1 MSETNDLQ
9 RMRELIDK
17 LNEASRRYYDQNE
30 SDISDDE
37 WDAMYAE
44 LRGLEEKTGER
55 MADSPTRRVG
65 GAVMEGFEQHRHI
78 ARLWSMDKAQSEEE
92 ILAWAQRCEKQTN
105 DAGGLPKNSYCV
117 EYKLDGLTVNLTY
130 DGGKLVQ
137 AATRGN
143 GEIGEAILPQ
153 AMTIRTIPLTIPFI
167 GRMEVQGEGIMR
179 LSELKKYNETA
190 AEPLKNARNA
200 AAGALRNLDPQV
212 TASRHLDAF
221 FYQIGYIEGRS
232 FETQQ
237 DMLAFMKENGLNIS
251 PFVCPAQTIEEALK
265 AVHEIEQKRETLDFL
280 IDGATIKITDMR
292 TREVLGTTDKF
303 PRWSIAFKFPAQE
316 TVTKLLKITWEVGRT
331 GKLTPLAHL
340 SPVDICGVTVKR
352 ATLNN
357 YDDICRKRVR
367 IGSEVWV
374 RRSNDVI
381 PEIMGVVWDG
391 EGEAPETDIQPPTVC
406 PACGGE
412 LVKLREDGVHLFC
425 LNRTSCRPQAIARMA
440 HFASRQG
447 MDIETFSTRT
457 AGSFYDELGVRSA
470 ADLYHLDREKLV
482 ALKGFG
488 EKKAEKLFAEL
499 EKSKDCELDAF
510 LFAIGIPNI
519 GKKTA
524 CDLMAHFGTL
534 EALMGASEQELVD
547 VEDVGGIVAASIT
560 EYFSDEENR
569 RFVNRLLEAGVR
581 PQMHAQQDAGTLFE
595 GMTFVLTGTL
605 PTLSRAQAQ
614 EMIRKNGGKATG
626 SVSKKTSIVLAG
638 ESAGSKLDK
647 AREPGGAH
655 HRRGT
660 VFADD
665 RAAEAPG
672 ADGRLKT
679 CTLNEKIC
687 GSRPFPFVNL
697 SWYNQE

>member
-1 MSETNDLQ
+1 MGETNDLQ
-9 RMRELIDK
+9 RMRGLVDK

-44 LRGLEEKTGER
+44 LRKLEEKTGER

-92 ILAWAQRCEKQTN
+92 ILAWAQRCEKQTTE
-105 DAGGLPKNSYCV
+105 AGGLPKNSYCV

-130 DGGKLVQ
+130 DGGRLIQ

-143 GEIGEAILPQ
+143 GEVGEAILPQ
-153 AMTIRTIPLTIPFI
+153 AMTIRTIPLTIPFT

-179 LSELKKYNETA
+179 LSELKKYNETS

-237 DMLAFMKENGLNIS
+237 DMLDFMKANGLNIS
-251 PFVCPAQTIEEALK
+251 PFVRPAQTIEEALE
-265 AVHEIEQKRETLDFL
+265 AVHQIEKERETLDFL

-340 SPVDICGVTVKR
+340 SPVDICSVTVKR

-406 PACGGE
+406 PACGGP
-412 LVKLREDGVHLFC
+412 LVKLRQDGVHLFC

-457 AGSFYDELGVRSA
+457 AGLFYDELGVRSA
-470 ADLYHLDREKLV
+470 ADLYSLDREKLV

-488 EKKAEKLFAEL
+488 EKKADKLFAEL

-524 CDLMAHFGTL
+524 YDLMAHFGTL
-534 EALMGASEQELVD
+534 EALMGATEQELVD
-547 VEDVGGIVAASIT
+547 IEDVGEIVASSIT
-560 EYFSDEENR
+560 EYFADEENR
-569 RFVNRLLEAGVR
+569 RFVNRLLEAGVH
-581 PQMHAQQDAGTLFE
+581 PQMHMQEDAGTLFE
-595 GMTFVLTGTL
+595 GLTFVLTGTL

-647 AREPGGAH
+647 ARELG
-655 HRRGT
+655 
-660 VFADD
+660 VIIID
-665 RAAEAPG
+665 EAQFL
-672 ADGRLKT
+672 RMIEQQK
-679 CTLNEKIC
+679 
-687 GSRPFPFVNL
+687 RPETFGN
-697 SWYNQE
+697 

>member
-1 MSETNDLQ
+1 MGETNDLQ
-9 RMRELIDK
+9 RMRGLIDK

-44 LRGLEEKTGER
+44 LRKLEEKTGER

-92 ILAWAQRCEKQTN
+92 ILAWAQRCEKQTTE
-105 DAGGLPKNSYCV
+105 AGGLPKNSYCV

-130 DGGKLVQ
+130 DDGRLIQ

-143 GEIGEAILPQ
+143 GEVGEAILPQ
-153 AMTIRTIPLTIPFI
+153 AMTIRTIPLTIPFT

-179 LSELKKYNETA
+179 LSELKKYNETS

-237 DMLAFMKENGLNIS
+237 DMLDFMKTNGLNIS
-251 PFVCPAQTIEEALK
+251 PFVRPAQTIEEALE
-265 AVHEIEQKRETLDFL
+265 AVHQIEKERETLDFL
-280 IDGATIKITDMR
+280 IDGETIKITDMR

-357 YDDICRKRVR
+357 YDDIRRKRVR

-391 EGEAPETDIQPPTVC
+391 EGEAPETDVQPPTVC
-406 PACGGE
+406 PACGGP
-412 LVKLREDGVHLFC
+412 LVKLRQDGVHLFC

-457 AGSFYDELGVRSA
+457 AGLFYDELGVRSA
-470 ADLYHLDREKLV
+470 ADLYSLDREKLV

-488 EKKAEKLFAEL
+488 EKKADKLFAEL

-524 CDLMAHFGTL
+524 YDLMAHFGTL
-534 EALMGASEQELVD
+534 EALMGATEQELVD
-547 VEDVGGIVAASIT
+547 IEDVGEIVASSIT
-560 EYFSDEENR
+560 EYFADEENR
-569 RFVNRLLEAGVR
+569 RFVNRLLEAGVH
-581 PQMHAQQDAGTLFE
+581 PQMHMQEDAGTLFE
-595 GMTFVLTGTL
+595 GLTFVLTGTL

-647 AREPGGAH
+647 ARELGV
-655 HRRGT
+655 T
-660 VFADD
+660 IID
-665 RAAEAPG
+665 EAQF
-672 ADGRLKT
+672 LSMIEQQK
-679 CTLNEKIC
+679 
-687 GSRPFPFVNL
+687 RPETFGN
-697 SWYNQE
+697 

>member
-1 MSETNDLQ
+1 MGETNDLQ
-9 RMRELIDK
+9 RMRGLIDK

-44 LRGLEEKTGER
+44 LRKLEEKTGER

-92 ILAWAQRCEKQTN
+92 ILAWAQRCEKQTTE
-105 DAGGLPKNSYCV
+105 AGGLPKNSYCV

-130 DGGKLVQ
+130 DGGRLIQ

-143 GEIGEAILPQ
+143 GEVGEAILPQ
-153 AMTIRTIPLTIPFI
+153 AMTIRTIPLTIPFT

-179 LSELKKYNETA
+179 LSELKKYNETS

-237 DMLAFMKENGLNIS
+237 DMLDFMKTNGLNIS
-251 PFVCPAQTIEEALK
+251 PFVRPAQTIEEALE
-265 AVHEIEQKRETLDFL
+265 AVHQIEKERETLDFL

-406 PACGGE
+406 PACGGP
-412 LVKLREDGVHLFC
+412 LVKLRQDGVHLFC

-457 AGSFYDELGVRSA
+457 AGLFYDELGVRSA
-470 ADLYHLDREKLV
+470 ADLYSLGREKLV

-488 EKKAEKLFAEL
+488 EKKADKLFAEL

-524 CDLMAHFGTL
+524 YDLMAHFGTL
-534 EALMGASEQELVD
+534 EALMGATEQELVD
-547 VEDVGGIVAASIT
+547 IEDVGEIVASSIT
-560 EYFSDEENR
+560 EYFADEENR
-569 RFVNRLLEAGVR
+569 CFVNRLLEAGVH
-581 PQMHAQQDAGTLFE
+581 PQMHMQEDAGTLFE
-595 GMTFVLTGTL
+595 GLTFVLTGTL

-647 AREPGGAH
+647 ARELGV
-655 HRRGT
+655 T
-660 VFADD
+660 IID
-665 RAAEAPG
+665 EAQFL
-672 ADGRLKT
+672 RMIEQQK
-679 CTLNEKIC
+679 
-687 GSRPFPFVNL
+687 RPETFGN
-697 SWYNQE
+697 

>member
-44 LRGLEEKTGER
+44 LRKLEEKTGER

-78 ARLWSMDKAQSEEE
+78 ARLWSMDKAQSEDE

-153 AMTIRTIPLTIPFI
+153 AMTIRTIPLTISFT

-457 AGSFYDELGVRSA
+457 AGLFYDELGVRSA

-524 CDLMAHFGTL
+524 YDLMAHFGTL

-547 VEDVGGIVAASIT
+547 IEDVGGIVAASIT
-560 EYFSDEENR
+560 EYFADEENR

-647 AREPGGAH
+647 ARELGV
-655 HRRGT
+655 RII
-660 VFADD
+660 D
-665 RAAEAPG
+665 EAQF
-672 ADGRLKT
+672 LQMIEQQK
-679 CTLNEKIC
+679 
-687 GSRPFPFVNL
+687 RPEPTGD
-697 SWYNQE
+697 

>member
-105 DAGGLPKNSYCV
+105 DAGSLPKNSYCV

-143 GEIGEAILPQ
+143 GEVGEAILPQ
-153 AMTIRTIPLTIPFI
+153 AMTIRTIPLTIPFT

-221 FYQIGYIEGRS
+221 FYQIGYIEGKS

-251 PFVCPAQTIEEALK
+251 PFVRPAQTIEEALK

-457 AGSFYDELGVRSA
+457 AGLFYDELGVRSA

-524 CDLMAHFGTL
+524 YDLMAHFGTL
-534 EALMGASEQELVD
+534 EALMGASEQELED

-560 EYFSDEENR
+560 EYFADEENR

-647 AREPGGAH
+647 ARELGV
-655 HRRGT
+655 RII
-660 VFADD
+660 D
-665 RAAEAPG
+665 EAQF
-672 ADGRLKT
+672 LQMIEQQK
-679 CTLNEKIC
+679 
-687 GSRPFPFVNL
+687 RP
-697 SWYNQE
+697 ETTGD

>member
-44 LRGLEEKTGER
+44 LRRLEEKTGER
-55 MADSPTRRVG
+55 MTDSPTRRVG

-92 ILAWAQRCEKQTN
+92 IFAWAQRCEKQTD

-143 GEIGEAILPQ
+143 GEVGEAILPQ
-153 AMTIRTIPLTIPFI
+153 AMTIRTIPLTIPFT

-221 FYQIGYIEGRS
+221 FYQIGYIEGKS

-251 PFVCPAQTIEEALK
+251 PFVRPAQTIEEAME
-265 AVHEIEQKRETLDFL
+265 AVHEIEKERETLDFL

-340 SPVDICGVTVKR
+340 APVDICGVTVKR

-391 EGEAPETDIQPPTVC
+391 EGEPPETDIQPPTVC

-457 AGSFYDELGVRSA
+457 AGLFYDELGVRSA
-470 ADLYHLDREKLV
+470 ADLYSLDREKLV

-488 EKKAEKLFAEL
+488 EKKADKLFAEL
-499 EKSKDCELDAF
+499 EKSKNCELDSF

-524 CDLMAHFGTL
+524 YDLMAHFGTL
-534 EALMGASEQELVD
+534 EALMSATEQELVD
-547 VEDVGGIVAASIT
+547 IEDVGEIVASSIT
-560 EYFSDEENR
+560 EYFADEENR

-626 SVSKKTSIVLAG
+626 SVSRKTSIVLAG

-647 AREPGGAH
+647 ARELGVRIIDEAQFLQMIEQQKRPE
-655 HRRGT
+655 T
-660 VFADD
+660 TDD
-665 RAAEAPG
+665 
-672 ADGRLKT
+672 
-679 CTLNEKIC
+679 
-687 GSRPFPFVNL
+687 
-697 SWYNQE
+697 

>member
-1 MSETNDLQ
+1 MGETNDLQ
-9 RMRELIDK
+9 RMRGLIDK

-44 LRGLEEKTGER
+44 LRKLEEKTGER

-92 ILAWAQRCEKQTN
+92 ILAWAQRCEKQTTE
-105 DAGGLPKNSYCV
+105 AGGLPKNSYCV

-130 DGGKLVQ
+130 DGGRLIQ

-143 GEIGEAILPQ
+143 GEVGEAILPQ
-153 AMTIRTIPLTIPFI
+153 AMTIRTIPLTIPFT

-179 LSELKKYNETA
+179 LSELKKYNETS

-237 DMLAFMKENGLNIS
+237 DMLDFMKANGLNIS
-251 PFVCPAQTIEEALK
+251 PFVRPAQTIEEALE
-265 AVHEIEQKRETLDFL
+265 AVHQIEKERETLDFL

-391 EGEAPETDIQPPTVC
+391 EGEAPETDIQPPTIC
-406 PACGGE
+406 PACGGP
-412 LVKLREDGVHLFC
+412 LVKLRQDGVHLFC

-457 AGSFYDELGVRSA
+457 AGLFYDELGVRSA
-470 ADLYHLDREKLV
+470 ADLYSLDREKLV

-488 EKKAEKLFAEL
+488 EKKADKLFAEL

-524 CDLMAHFGTL
+524 YDLMAHFGTL
-534 EALMGASEQELVD
+534 EALMGATEQELVD
-547 VEDVGGIVAASIT
+547 IEEVGEIVASSIT
-560 EYFSDEENR
+560 EYFADEENR
-569 RFVNRLLEAGVR
+569 RFVNRLLEAGVH
-581 PQMHAQQDAGTLFE
+581 PQMHMQEDAGTLFE
-595 GMTFVLTGTL
+595 GLTFVLTGTL

-647 AREPGGAH
+647 ARELGV
-655 HRRGT
+655 T
-660 VFADD
+660 IID
-665 RAAEAPG
+665 EAQFL
-672 ADGRLKT
+672 RMIEQQK
-679 CTLNEKIC
+679 
-687 GSRPFPFVNL
+687 RPETFGN
-697 SWYNQE
+697 

>member
-65 GAVMEGFEQHRHI
+65 GTVMEGFEQHRHI

-143 GEIGEAILPQ
+143 GEVGEAILPQ
-153 AMTIRTIPLTIPFI
+153 AMTIRTIPLTIPFT

-237 DMLAFMKENGLNIS
+237 HMLAFMKENGLNIS
-251 PFVCPAQTIEEALK
+251 PFVRPAQTIEEALE

-457 AGSFYDELGVRSA
+457 AGLFYDELGVRSA

-488 EKKAEKLFAEL
+488 EKKAEKLYAEL

-524 CDLMAHFGTL
+524 YDLMAHFGTL
-534 EALMGASEQELVD
+534 EALMGASEQELED

-560 EYFSDEENR
+560 EYFADEENR

-647 AREPGGAH
+647 ARELGV
-655 HRRGT
+655 RII
-660 VFADD
+660 D
-665 RAAEAPG
+665 EAQF
-672 ADGRLKT
+672 LQMIEQQK
-679 CTLNEKIC
+679 
-687 GSRPFPFVNL
+687 RPEPTGD
-697 SWYNQE
+697 

>member
-143 GEIGEAILPQ
+143 GEVGEAILPQ
-153 AMTIRTIPLTIPFI
+153 AMTIRTIPLTIPFT

-251 PFVCPAQTIEEALK
+251 PFVRPAQTIEEALE

-340 SPVDICGVTVKR
+340 APVDICGVTVKR

-391 EGEAPETDIQPPTVC
+391 EDEAPETDIQPPTVC

-457 AGSFYDELGVRSA
+457 AGVFYDELGVRSA

-524 CDLMAHFGTL
+524 YDLMAHFGTL
-534 EALMGASEQELVD
+534 EALMGASEQELED

-560 EYFSDEENR
+560 EYFADEENR
-569 RFVNRLLEAGVR
+569 RFVNRLLEAGVH

-647 AREPGGAH
+647 ARELGV
-655 HRRGT
+655 RII
-660 VFADD
+660 D
-665 RAAEAPG
+665 EAQF
-672 ADGRLKT
+672 LQMIEQQK
-679 CTLNEKIC
+679 
-687 GSRPFPFVNL
+687 RP
-697 SWYNQE
+697 EATGD

>member
-143 GEIGEAILPQ
+143 GEVGEAILPQ
-153 AMTIRTIPLTIPFI
+153 AMTIRTIPLTIPFT

-251 PFVCPAQTIEEALK
+251 PFVCPAQTIEEALE

-381 PEIMGVVWDG
+381 PEIMGVVWYG
-391 EGEAPETDIQPPTVC
+391 EGEAPETAIQPPTVC

-457 AGSFYDELGVRSA
+457 AGLFYDELGVRSA

-524 CDLMAHFGTL
+524 YDLMAHFGTL

-547 VEDVGGIVAASIT
+547 IEDVGSIVAASIT
-560 EYFSDEENR
+560 EYFADEENR

-647 AREPGGAH
+647 ARELGVRIIDEAQFLQMIEQQKRPE
-655 HRRGT
+655 T
-660 VFADD
+660 TDD
-665 RAAEAPG
+665 
-672 ADGRLKT
+672 
-679 CTLNEKIC
+679 
-687 GSRPFPFVNL
+687 
-697 SWYNQE
+697 

>member
-44 LRGLEEKTGER
+44 LRKLEEKTGER

-78 ARLWSMDKAQSEEE
+78 ARLWSMDKAQSEDE

-153 AMTIRTIPLTIPFI
+153 AMTIRTIPLTIPFT

-221 FYQIGYIEGRS
+221 FYQIGYIEGKS

-251 PFVCPAQTIEEALK
+251 PFVRPAQTIGEALE

-457 AGSFYDELGVRSA
+457 AGLFYDELGVRSA

-524 CDLMAHFGTL
+524 YDLMAHFGTL
-534 EALMGASEQELVD
+534 EVLMGASEQELED

-560 EYFSDEENR
+560 EYFADEENR

-647 AREPGGAH
+647 ARELGV
-655 HRRGT
+655 RII
-660 VFADD
+660 D
-665 RAAEAPG
+665 EAQF
-672 ADGRLKT
+672 LQMIEQQK
-679 CTLNEKIC
+679 
-687 GSRPFPFVNL
+687 RPEPTGD
-697 SWYNQE
+697 

>member
-65 GAVMEGFEQHRHI
+65 GTVMEGFEQHRHI

-143 GEIGEAILPQ
+143 GEVGEAILPQ
-153 AMTIRTIPLTIPFI
+153 AMTIRTIPLTIPFT

-251 PFVCPAQTIEEALK
+251 PFVRPAQTIEEALE

-381 PEIMGVVWDG
+381 PEIMGVVWNG

-457 AGSFYDELGVRSA
+457 AGLFYDELGVRSA
-470 ADLYHLDREKLV
+470 ADLYRLDREKLV

-524 CDLMAHFGTL
+524 YDLMAHFGTL
-534 EALMGASEQELVD
+534 EALMSASEQELED

-560 EYFSDEENR
+560 EYFADEENR

-647 AREPGGAH
+647 ARELGV
-655 HRRGT
+655 RII
-660 VFADD
+660 D
-665 RAAEAPG
+665 EAQF
-672 ADGRLKT
+672 LQMIEQQK
-679 CTLNEKIC
+679 
-687 GSRPFPFVNL
+687 RPEPTGD
-697 SWYNQE
+697 

>member
-1 MSETNDLQ
+1 MGETNDLQ
-9 RMRELIDK
+9 RMRGLIDK

-44 LRGLEEKTGER
+44 LRKLEEKTGER

-92 ILAWAQRCEKQTN
+92 ILAWAHRCEKQTTE
-105 DAGGLPKNSYCV
+105 AGGLPKNSYCV

-130 DGGKLVQ
+130 DGGRLVQ

-143 GEIGEAILPQ
+143 GEVGEAILPQ
-153 AMTIRTIPLTIPFI
+153 AMTIRTIPLTIPFT

-179 LSELKKYNETA
+179 LSELKKYNETS

-237 DMLAFMKENGLNIS
+237 DMLDFMKTNGLNIS
-251 PFVCPAQTIEEALK
+251 PFVRPAQTIEEALE
-265 AVHEIEQKRETLDFL
+265 AVHQIEKERETLDFL

-406 PACGGE
+406 PACGGP
-412 LVKLREDGVHLFC
+412 LVKLKQDGVHLFC

-457 AGSFYDELGVRSA
+457 AGLFYDELGVRSA
-470 ADLYHLDREKLV
+470 ADLYSLDREKLV

-488 EKKAEKLFAEL
+488 EKKADKLFAEL

-524 CDLMAHFGTL
+524 YDLMAHFGTL
-534 EALMGASEQELVD
+534 EALMGATEQELVD
-547 VEDVGGIVAASIT
+547 IEDVGEIVASSIT
-560 EYFSDEENR
+560 EYFADEENR
-569 RFVNRLLEAGVR
+569 RFVNRLLEVGVH
-581 PQMHAQQDAGTLFE
+581 PQMHMQEDAGTLFE
-595 GMTFVLTGTL
+595 GLTFVLTGTL

-647 AREPGGAH
+647 ARELGV
-655 HRRGT
+655 T
-660 VFADD
+660 IID
-665 RAAEAPG
+665 EAQFLSMIEQ
-672 ADGRLKT
+672 RK
-679 CTLNEKIC
+679 
-687 GSRPFPFVNL
+687 RPETFGN
-697 SWYNQE
+697 

>member
-1 MSETNDLQ
+1 MGETNDLQ
-9 RMRELIDK
+9 RMRGLIDK

-44 LRGLEEKTGER
+44 LRKLEEKTGER

-92 ILAWAQRCEKQTN
+92 ILAWAQRCEKQTTE
-105 DAGGLPKNSYCV
+105 AGGLPKNSYCV

-130 DGGKLVQ
+130 DGGRLIQ

-143 GEIGEAILPQ
+143 GEVGEAILPQ
-153 AMTIRTIPLTIPFI
+153 AMTIRTIPLTIPFT

-179 LSELKKYNETA
+179 LSELKKYNETS

-237 DMLAFMKENGLNIS
+237 DMLDFMKANGLNIS
-251 PFVCPAQTIEEALK
+251 PFVRPAQTIEEALE
-265 AVHEIEQKRETLDFL
+265 AVHQIEKERETLDFL

-357 YDDICRKRVR
+357 YDDIRRKRVR

-391 EGEAPETDIQPPTVC
+391 EGEAPETDIQPPTIC
-406 PACGGE
+406 PACGGP
-412 LVKLREDGVHLFC
+412 LVKLRQDGVHLFC

-457 AGSFYDELGVRSA
+457 AGLFYDELGVRSA
-470 ADLYHLDREKLV
+470 ADLYSLDREKLV

-488 EKKAEKLFAEL
+488 EKKADKLFAEL

-524 CDLMAHFGTL
+524 YDLMAHFGTL
-534 EALMGASEQELVD
+534 EALMGATEQELVD
-547 VEDVGGIVAASIT
+547 IEDVGEIVASSIT
-560 EYFSDEENR
+560 EYFADEENR
-569 RFVNRLLEAGVR
+569 RFVNRLLEVGVH
-581 PQMHAQQDAGTLFE
+581 PQMHMQEDAGTLFE
-595 GMTFVLTGTL
+595 GLTFVLTGTL

-647 AREPGGAH
+647 ARELGV
-655 HRRGT
+655 T
-660 VFADD
+660 IID
-665 RAAEAPG
+665 EAQFL
-672 ADGRLKT
+672 RMIEQQK
-679 CTLNEKIC
+679 
-687 GSRPFPFVNL
+687 RPETFGN
-697 SWYNQE
+697 

>member
-1 MSETNDLQ
+1 MGETNDLQ
-9 RMRELIDK
+9 RMRGLIDK

-44 LRGLEEKTGER
+44 LRKLEEKTGER

-78 ARLWSMDKAQSEEE
+78 AHLWSMDKAQSEEE
-92 ILAWAQRCEKQTN
+92 ILAWAQRCEKQTTE
-105 DAGGLPKNSYCV
+105 AGGLPKNSYCV

-130 DGGKLVQ
+130 DGGRLIQ

-143 GEIGEAILPQ
+143 GEVGEAILPQ
-153 AMTIRTIPLTIPFI
+153 AMTIRTIPLTIPFT

-179 LSELKKYNETA
+179 LSELKKYNETS

-237 DMLAFMKENGLNIS
+237 DMLDFMKTNGLNIS
-251 PFVCPAQTIEEALK
+251 PFVRPAQTIEEALE
-265 AVHEIEQKRETLDFL
+265 AVHQIEKERETLDFL

-406 PACGGE
+406 PACGGP
-412 LVKLREDGVHLFC
+412 LVKLRQDGVHLFC

-457 AGSFYDELGVRSA
+457 AGLFYDELGVRSA
-470 ADLYHLDREKLV
+470 ADLYSLDREKLV

-488 EKKAEKLFAEL
+488 EKKADKLFAEL

-524 CDLMAHFGTL
+524 YDLMAHFGTL
-534 EALMGASEQELVD
+534 EALMGATEQELVD
-547 VEDVGGIVAASIT
+547 IEDVGEIVASSIT
-560 EYFSDEENR
+560 EYFADEENR
-569 RFVNRLLEAGVR
+569 RFVNRLLEAGVH
-581 PQMHAQQDAGTLFE
+581 PQMHMQEDAGTLFE
-595 GMTFVLTGTL
+595 GLTFVLTGTL

-614 EMIRKNGGKATG
+614 ELIRKNGGKATG
-626 SVSKKTSIVLAG
+626 SVSKKTSIILAG

-647 AREPGGAH
+647 ARELGV
-655 HRRGT
+655 T
-660 VFADD
+660 IID
-665 RAAEAPG
+665 EAQFL
-672 ADGRLKT
+672 RMIEQQK
-679 CTLNEKIC
+679 
-687 GSRPFPFVNL
+687 RPETFGN
-697 SWYNQE
+697 